1 MGQRGDCHGGWDTHT
16 HTPIHKGT
24 HSVAQIPRAEPGEYK
39 QADAFRSQ
47 PRIPTHSHTNPKNTL
62 PHASTQTPLPRCVWL
77 PHSLQG
83 RPPSRAQA
91 HTRAHT
97 DLGEGCEWAPGPV
110 RALPVLPGRL
120 QRRLFIRLSAAR
132 GMPGASVPSCQG
144 GGYGG
149 RESGRAGREGRGRW
163 TRAEPWRE
171 ARPVP
176 LPCTPR
182 WLCLQA
188 HGSFT
193 VFPEGFSFL
202 HYLHCVHITPGGR
215 DQGQWLGVGGGLRL
229 FAQNPT
235 HSKLVAERGQNQ
247 TEGD

>member
-24 HSVAQIPRAEPGEYK
+24 HSVAQIPRAEPGEYE

-132 GMPGASVPSCQG
+132 GMPGASVPCCQG
-144 GGYGG
+144 GGTEG
-149 RESGRAGREGRGRW
+149 GRAGE
-163 TRAEPWRE
+163 RAGKGGG
-171 ARPVP
+171 A
-176 LPCTPR
+176 
-182 WLCLQA
+182 
-188 HGSFT
+188 G
-193 VFPEGFSFL
+193 PERS
-202 HYLHCVHITPGGR
+202 PGGR
-215 DQGQWLGVGGGLRL
+215 PDRCPCRAPPGGCACRRMAPSQFFQRVFHSCITSTVPTSLQGAGTRDSGWGWG
-229 FAQNPT
+229 
-235 HSKLVAERGQNQ
+235 E
-247 TEGD
+247 D